1 MYYIQRDEQGKV
13 IRVENAPF
21 AEMHGRL
28 PSDSDEI
35 RLWLSDQTVEESLDQ
50 LRQSD
55 HEMVRVLEDLIDV
68 LIHKGVISITD
79 LPPAAQGKL
88 LQRTRARDTL
98 CSLNRLIGEDE
109 HLI

>member
-1 MYYIQRDEQGKV
+1 MYYVQRDEQGRLT
-13 IRVENAPF
+13 RVESAPF
-21 AEMHGRL
+21 AEMHNSL
-28 PSDSDEI
+28 PPDSDEV
-35 RLWLSDQTVEESLDQ
+35 RVWLSGQTVDDSLNQ

-55 HEMVRVLEDLIDV
+55 HEMIRVLEDLIDV

-98 CSLNRLIGEDE
+98 GSLNRLIGDDED
-109 HLI
+109 LI